1 MDELMM
7 QQKSQ
12 QDEVDSLFVQL
23 CGDSLLVPMSSVAE
37 VVQHVDCK
45 PQADAPAWLQGW
57 VEWRKQRV
65 PLIPSETLSGV
76 GEQKDSDSSLAL
88 VMNTLNDSP
97 NSTSGFAFYAIQIQ
111 GFPHLVRISEDDQL
125 QEVSGAPE
133 APYTMMKVGLDEWV
147 ALIPDLGRLE
157 KYLSENL

>member
-1 MDELMM
+1 MGELMM
-7 QQKSQ
+7 QQKNQ
-12 QDEVDSLFVQL
+12 RDEVDSLFVQL
-23 CGDSLLVPMSSVAE
+23 CGDSLLVPMSAVAE

-45 PQADAPAWLQGW
+45 PQADAPVWLQGW

-65 PLIPSETLSGV
+65 PLISFETLSGV
-76 GEQKDSDSSLAL
+76 GEQRGSDISLAL

-111 GFPHLVRISEDDQL
+111 AFPNLVRISEDDQL
-125 QEVSGAPE
+125 QEVAGTLE
-133 APYTMMKVGLDEWV
+133 VPYTMMKVGLDEWV
-147 ALIPDLGRLE
+147 ALIPDLDSLE